1 MDFKLGGKIAY
12 ITGASKGIG
21 RSIAIELARQGATV
35 IVGYNTDE
43 KSAMEVLD
51 IIKKNGGNG
60 IIIKGNISKEE
71 DIDFIISSIDKSY
84 KKLDILINN
93 AGVSKVGIFM
103 ELTLSNIDE
112 IININL
118 LGPMKLTNK
127 LIPLLRRGK
136 EASIVNI
143 SSIWGNIGASC
154 EVVYS
159 ASKGGL
165 NLFTRALSKE
175 ISTWGIRVNCV
186 APGVINTSMNQWMS
200 ESEICALE
208 EEIPMNRLGETNEV
222 AKVVAFLCSNDSS
235 YLTGQIITVD
245 GGML

>member
-1 MDFKLGGKIAY
+1 MNFKLGGKIAY
-12 ITGASKGIG
+12 VTGASKGIG
-21 RSIAIELARQGATV
+21 KSIAIELARQGATV
-35 IVGYNTDE
+35 IVGYNRDE
-43 KSAMEVLD
+43 KSAIEVLD

-60 IIIKGNISKEE
+60 IIIKGDISKEE
-71 DIDFIISSIDKSY
+71 DIDLIISFIDKSY
-84 KKLDILINN
+84 RKLDLLINN
-93 AGVSKVGIFM
+93 AGVSKVGLFM
-103 ELTLSNIDE
+103 DLTLSNINE
-112 IININL
+112 IMNINL

-136 EASIVNI
+136 EAAIVNI
-143 SSIWGNIGASC
+143 SSIWGNVGASC
-154 EVVYS
+154 EVAYS
-159 ASKGGL
+159 ASKGGM

-186 APGVINTSMNQWMS
+186 APGVIKTNMNQWMS
-200 ESEICALE
+200 KSEICALE
-208 EEIPMNRLGETNEV
+208 EEIPMNRFGETNEI